1 VPRRRR
7 RRPGRAPA
15 GPYLYAALRDLIVR
29 AELAPGERLSEA
41 ELGGR
46 LGVSRTPIRE
56 ALGRLRDDR
65 LVEVRPQIGTFVAR
79 ISPQAV
85 SDAQFIREALE
96 CTSVRV
102 SAELATEESMAQLE
116 ENLRAQERATD
127 RIDIDAWQLLDDTY
141 HRQICDLSGHPAV
154 WPVNG
159 RAKSHLNRLR
169 GALIARRSG
178 PVDCSLGEGDRDNR
192 SFTPLDLAYTQTL
205 VTQIGGPI
213 PAVGPRSRTSSDE
226 NSGSAECQTEDLGAR
241 LSCVRAASRRP
252 AVRSKAADRGR
263 SGRDGG
269 PGRCCSPGTAD
280 GCRRPG

>member
-1 VPRRRR
+1 MAEPIPIRGGDAPDKG
-7 RRPGRAPA
+7 RRPGRPSA
-15 GPYLYAALRDLIVR
+15 GPYLYAALRDQIVR

-41 ELGGR
+41 ELGER

-96 CTSVRV
+96 CTAVRV
-102 SAELATEESMAQLE
+102 SAELATDESMTQME

-127 RIDIDAWQLLDDTY
+127 RIDIDAWQLLDDTF

-154 WPVNG
+154 WPVNE

-169 GALIARRSG
+169 RLSLSMPDYLPTMVEAHRTVADAVAAHDPDGAEGALREHLR
-178 PVDCSLGEGDRDNR
+178 
-192 SFTPLDLAYTQTL
+192 
-205 VTQIGGPI
+205 
-213 PAVGPRSRTSSDE
+213 AVLREVPRIREQHPDYFE
-226 NSGSAECQTEDLGAR
+226 E
-241 LSCVRAASRRP
+241 P
-252 AVRSKAADRGR
+252 
-263 SGRDGG
+263 
-269 PGRCCSPGTAD
+269 
-280 GCRRPG
+280 